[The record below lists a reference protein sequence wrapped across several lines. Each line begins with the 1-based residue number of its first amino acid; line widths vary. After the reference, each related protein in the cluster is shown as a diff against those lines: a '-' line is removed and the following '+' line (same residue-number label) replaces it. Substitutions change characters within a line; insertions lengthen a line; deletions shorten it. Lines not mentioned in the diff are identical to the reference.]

1 MSRAH
6 PRVGSG
12 CSSRSAAG
20 TCCTPYAPAGGR
32 GGQAVG
38 RPKTRLLVG
47 TRNPAIPSCLQ
58 QSAQQA
64 LFSLRPIFLSPPL
77 PLSSHLF
84 ICSADLQGASS
95 MCQVWF
101 RPQGQMQIRNRALL
115 LRGPG
120 TPNTHTRIYMLTR
133 AHPWSAEGFV
143 PRLLPSLAS
152 GALCLPGR
160 GRCLLGAPLQVTPW
174 EAAHP

>member
-20 TCCTPYAPAGGR
+20 TCCTPYAPAGGQ

-38 RPKTRLLVG
+38 RPETKLLVG

-58 QSAQQA
+58 RSAQQA
-64 LFSLRPIFLSPPL
+64 LFSLRPIFLSPPS

-115 LRGPG
+115 LRAGIFQQ
-120 TPNTHTRIYMLTR
+120 TETEHIY
-133 AHPWSAEGFV
+133 S
-143 PRLLPSLAS
+143 SS
-152 GALCLPGR
+152 ALCGLSAQRTMAG
-160 GRCLLGAPLQVTPW
+160 G
-174 EAAHP
+174 